1 MIILEQYMHLWLQY
15 GNGRA
20 EGEQLEITIQ
30 NISETLFCTERNSKL
45 IIKKLEEFN
54 WIMWFPGRGRGNRS
68 KLLFQKHPLSLILE
82 RGKEITKQG
91 DVKNGSAFIERYS
104 SYFPSLQTQFQTWI
118 DSIFG
123 YQVERTSKGRRD
135 VLRLQ
140 VQMNLDIALDPVYAT
155 MRSECHMVKHIYD
168 TLVYIDGN
176 TNSVEPR
183 LAFYWEYDDQKYI
196 WTFYLRKGVQ
206 FHNRKEFTAYDV
218 VHTFKRFLKAKNN
231 PHAWMLQHVESL
243 HILDDYIVQI
253 CLSTDNKLFLHAL
266 STEQCSIVNEDG
278 DGDGRLIGTG
288 PFRLCEKNEDVFVL
302 EANDL
307 YFRERPFLDRI
318 ELWNVEHSVNTC
330 DILAK
335 AHYNNIEKHHKELTR
350 LESNVTYITLNTAKE
365 GPMQNTMFRKALYK
379 IIHSNALI
387 KELQGARGEIAEELV
402 LTKGGT
408 IHINEEIYTLIKES
422 SYRNETLRLYTFTE
436 QDHVEDSYWIQKEC
450 AKYGVTIEVIFLE
463 TKELLQTST
472 IQKAD
477 IIHDSATISERIEE
491 SLLYMF
497 LTKNSFIHQ
506 HSNIKFNEVLQSY
519 FIENQLEKR
528 MTLLHD
534 IEDTLLRQIHIIPL
548 YRNKQQ
554 VSSHEKVQNIMIN
567 PQGWIDFYQIWFKA
581 GYIKVFMHF
590 CKMCKNLFCMEMKF
604 VLHIVTLHV
613 IKVHLQRNSVMLHCY

>member
-1 MIILEQYMHLWLQY
+1 MKEEDFSSFRGRFMIILEQYMHLWLQY
-15 GNGRA
+15 GKGRA
-20 EGEQLEITIQ
+20 EDERLEITIQ

-45 IIKKLEEFN
+45 IIKKLEELN

-91 DVKNGSAFIERYS
+91 DVKSGSAFIERYS

-123 YQVERTSKGRRD
+123 YQVERTSQGRKD

-168 TLVYIDGN
+168 TLVYVDGN

-196 WTFYLRKGVQ
+196 WTFYLRKGVH
-206 FHNRKEFTAYDV
+206 FHNRKELTAYDV
-218 VHTFKRFLKAKNN
+218 EQTFKRFMKAKKN

-253 CLSTDNKLFLHAL
+253 RFSTDNKLFLHAL
-266 STEQCSIVNEDG
+266 STEQCSIVNEDE
-278 DGDGRLIGTG
+278 DGKLIGTG

-318 ELWNVEHSVNTC
+318 ELWNVEHRVQTC

-335 AHYNNIEKHHKELTR
+335 ARYKNIEKQHKEVSR
-350 LESNVTYITLNTAKE
+350 LESNVTYITLNAAKE
-365 GPMQNTMFRKALYK
+365 GPMQNVMFRRALYK
-379 IIHSNALI
+379 IIYGNKI
-387 KELQGARGEIAEELV
+387 VEELQGERVEVADELV
-402 LTKGGT
+402 LTKNGT
-408 IHINEEIYTLIKES
+408 IQINREIHTLIKCS
-422 SYRNETLRLYTFTE
+422 SYRNETLRLSTFTGE
-436 QDHVEDSYWIQKEC
+436 DHVEDANWIQKEC
-450 AKYGVTIEVIFLE
+450 AKYGIKIDIEFLE
-463 TKELLQTST
+463 QEELLQMST

-477 IIHDSATISERIEE
+477 IMHDSATISERIED

-506 HSNIKFNEVLQSY
+506 HSNINFNEVLQPY
-519 FIENQLEKR
+519 FTENQLEKR
-528 MTLLHD
+528 VTLLRD
-534 IEDTLLRQIHIIPL
+534 IEDTLLREIHIIPL
-548 YRNKQQ
+548 YRNKQR
-554 VSSHEKVQNIMIN
+554 VSSHEKIQNIMIN
-567 PQGWIDFYQIWFKA
+567 SQGWIDYYDIWFKA
-581 GYIKVFMHF
+581 
-590 CKMCKNLFCMEMKF
+590 
-604 VLHIVTLHV
+604 
-613 IKVHLQRNSVMLHCY
+613 

>member
-1 MIILEQYMHLWLQY
+1 MKEEDFSSFRGRFMIILEQYMHLWLQY
-15 GNGRA
+15 GKGRA
-20 EGEQLEITIQ
+20 EGDKFEVTIQ

-45 IIKKLEEFN
+45 IIKKLEELN

-91 DVKNGSAFIERYS
+91 DVKSGSAFIERYS
-104 SYFPSLQTQFQTWI
+104 SHFPLLQTQFQTWI

-168 TLVYIDGN
+168 TLVYVDGN

-183 LAFYWEYDDQKYI
+183 LAFYWEYDDQKYM
-196 WTFYLRKGVQ
+196 WTFYLRKGVK
-206 FHNRKEFTAYDV
+206 FHNRKELTAYDV
-218 VHTFKRFLKAKNN
+218 EQTFKRFMKVKNN

-253 CLSTDNKLFLHAL
+253 RLSTDNKLFLHAL
-266 STEQCSIVNEDG
+266 STEQCSIVNEDE
-278 DGDGRLIGTG
+278 DGKLIGTG

-302 EANDL
+302 EVNDL

-318 ELWNVEHSVNTC
+318 ELWNVEHRVNTY

-335 AHYNNIEKHHKELTR
+335 ARFKNIIKHHKELSR

-365 GPMQNTMFRKALYK
+365 GPMQDAMFRRALYK
-379 IIHSNALI
+379 IIHGNKI
-387 KELQGARGEIAEELV
+387 VEELQGERGEVADELV
-402 LTKGGT
+402 LTKNGT
-408 IHINEEIYTLIKES
+408 IQINKDIQTLIKCG
-422 SYRNETLRLYTFTE
+422 SYRNETLLLYTFTG
-436 QDHVEDSYWIQKEC
+436 QDHIEDAHWIQKEC
-450 AKYGVTIEVIFLE
+450 AKYGIKIDIEFLE
-463 TKELLQTST
+463 QEELLQIST

-477 IIHDSATISERIEE
+477 IMHDSATISERIQD

-506 HSNIKFNEVLQSY
+506 HSNINFNEALQPY
-519 FIENQLEKR
+519 FTENQLEKR
-528 MTLLHD
+528 VTLLRD
-534 IEDTLLRQIHIIPL
+534 IEDTLLREIHIIPL
-548 YRNKQQ
+548 YRNKQR
-554 VSSHEKVQNIMIN
+554 VSSHEKIQKIRIN
-567 PQGWIDFYQIWFKA
+567 PQGWIDFYDIWFK
-581 GYIKVFMHF
+581 V
-590 CKMCKNLFCMEMKF
+590 
-604 VLHIVTLHV
+604 
-613 IKVHLQRNSVMLHCY
+613 

>member
-1 MIILEQYMHLWLQY
+1 MKEEDFSSFRGRFMIILEQYMHLWLQY
-15 GNGRA
+15 GKGRA
-20 EGEQLEITIQ
+20 EDERLEITIQ

-45 IIKKLEEFN
+45 IIKKLEELN

-91 DVKNGSAFIERYS
+91 DVKSGSAFIERYS

-123 YQVERTSKGRRD
+123 YQVERTSQGRKD

-168 TLVYIDGN
+168 TLVYVDGN
-176 TNSVEPR
+176 TNSIEPR

-196 WTFYLRKGVQ
+196 WTFYLRKGVH
-206 FHNRKEFTAYDV
+206 FHNRKELTAYDV
-218 VHTFKRFLKAKNN
+218 EQTFKRFMKAKKN

-253 CLSTDNKLFLHAL
+253 RFSTDNKLFLHAL
-266 STEQCSIVNEDG
+266 STEQCSIVNEDE
-278 DGDGRLIGTG
+278 DGKLIGTG

-318 ELWNVEHSVNTC
+318 ELWNVEHRVQTC

-335 AHYNNIEKHHKELTR
+335 ARYKNIEKQHKEVSR
-350 LESNVTYITLNTAKE
+350 LESNVTYITLNAAKE
-365 GPMQNTMFRKALYK
+365 GPMQNVMFRKALYK
-379 IIHSNALI
+379 IIYGNKI
-387 KELQGARGEIAEELV
+387 VEELQGERVEVADELV
-402 LTKGGT
+402 LTKNGT
-408 IHINEEIYTLIKES
+408 IQINRDIHTLIKCS
-422 SYRNETLRLYTFTE
+422 SYRNETLRLSTFTGE
-436 QDHVEDSYWIQKEC
+436 DHVEDANWIQKEC
-450 AKYGVTIEVIFLE
+450 AKYGIKIDIEFLE
-463 TKELLQTST
+463 QEELLQMST
-472 IQKAD
+472 IKKAD
-477 IIHDSATISERIEE
+477 IMHDSATISERIED

-506 HSNIKFNEVLQSY
+506 HSNINFNEVLQPY
-519 FIENQLEKR
+519 FTENQLEKR
-528 MTLLHD
+528 VTLLRD
-534 IEDTLLRQIHIIPL
+534 IEDTLLREIHIIPL
-548 YRNKQQ
+548 YRNKQR
-554 VSSHEKVQNIMIN
+554 VSSHEKIQNIMIN
-567 PQGWIDFYQIWFKA
+567 SQGWIDYYDIWFKA
-581 GYIKVFMHF
+581 
-590 CKMCKNLFCMEMKF
+590 
-604 VLHIVTLHV
+604 
-613 IKVHLQRNSVMLHCY
+613 

>member
-1 MIILEQYMHLWLQY
+1 MIRWKLEMKKGRMKEEDFSSFRGRFMIILEQYMHLWLQY
-15 GNGRA
+15 GKGRA
-20 EGEQLEITIQ
+20 EGDKFEVTIQ

-45 IIKKLEEFN
+45 IIKKLEELN

-91 DVKNGSAFIERYS
+91 DVKSGSAFIERYS
-104 SYFPSLQTQFQTWI
+104 SHFPLLQTQFQTWI

-168 TLVYIDGN
+168 TLVYVDGN

-183 LAFYWEYDDQKYI
+183 LAFYWEYDDQKYM
-196 WTFYLRKGVQ
+196 WTFYLRKGVK
-206 FHNRKEFTAYDV
+206 FHNRKELTAYDV
-218 VHTFKRFLKAKNN
+218 EQTFKRFMKVKNN

-253 CLSTDNKLFLHAL
+253 RLSTDNKLFLHAL
-266 STEQCSIVNEDG
+266 STEQCSIVNEDE
-278 DGDGRLIGTG
+278 DGKLIGTG

-302 EANDL
+302 EVNDL

-318 ELWNVEHSVNTC
+318 ELWNVEHRVNTY

-335 AHYNNIEKHHKELTR
+335 ARFKNIIKHHKELSR

-365 GPMQNTMFRKALYK
+365 GPMQDAMFRRALYK
-379 IIHSNALI
+379 IIHGNKI
-387 KELQGARGEIAEELV
+387 VEELQGERGEVADELV
-402 LTKGGT
+402 LTKNGT
-408 IHINEEIYTLIKES
+408 IQINKDIQTLIKCG
-422 SYRNETLRLYTFTE
+422 SYRNETLLLYTFTG
-436 QDHVEDSYWIQKEC
+436 QDHIEDAHWIQKEC
-450 AKYGVTIEVIFLE
+450 AKYGIKIDIEFLE
-463 TKELLQTST
+463 QEELLQIST

-477 IIHDSATISERIEE
+477 IMHDSATISERIQD

-506 HSNIKFNEVLQSY
+506 HSNINFNEALQPY
-519 FIENQLEKR
+519 FTENQLEKR
-528 MTLLHD
+528 VTLLRD
-534 IEDTLLRQIHIIPL
+534 IEDTLLREIHIIPL
-548 YRNKQQ
+548 YRNKQR
-554 VSSHEKVQNIMIN
+554 VSSHEKIQKIRIN
-567 PQGWIDFYQIWFKA
+567 PQGWIDFYDIWFK
-581 GYIKVFMHF
+581 V
-590 CKMCKNLFCMEMKF
+590 
-604 VLHIVTLHV
+604 
-613 IKVHLQRNSVMLHCY
+613 

>member
-253 CLSTDNKLFLHAL
+253 RLSTDNKLFLHAL

-477 IIHDSATISERIEE
+477 IIHDSVTISERIEE

-506 HSNIKFNEVLQSY
+506 NSNIKFNEVLQSY

-567 PQGWIDFYQIWFKA
+567 PQGWIDFYQIWFKD
-581 GYIKVFMHF
+581 
-590 CKMCKNLFCMEMKF
+590 
-604 VLHIVTLHV
+604 
-613 IKVHLQRNSVMLHCY
+613 

>member
-15 GNGRA
+15 GKGRA
-20 EGEQLEITIQ
+20 EDERLEITIQ

-45 IIKKLEEFN
+45 IIKKLEELN

-91 DVKNGSAFIERYS
+91 DVKSGSAFIERYS

-123 YQVERTSKGRRD
+123 YQVERTSQGRKD

-168 TLVYIDGN
+168 TLVYVDGN

-196 WTFYLRKGVQ
+196 WTFYLRKGVH
-206 FHNRKEFTAYDV
+206 FHNRKELTAYDV
-218 VHTFKRFLKAKNN
+218 EQTFKRFMKAKKN

-253 CLSTDNKLFLHAL
+253 RLSTDNKLFLHAL
-266 STEQCSIVNEDG
+266 STEQCSIVNEDE
-278 DGDGRLIGTG
+278 DGKLIGTG

-318 ELWNVEHSVNTC
+318 ELWNVEHRVQTC

-335 AHYNNIEKHHKELTR
+335 ARYKNIEKQHKEVSR
-350 LESNVTYITLNTAKE
+350 LESNVTYITLNAAKE
-365 GPMQNTMFRKALYK
+365 GPMQNVMFRKALYK
-379 IIHSNALI
+379 IIYGNKI
-387 KELQGARGEIAEELV
+387 VEELQGERVEVADELV
-402 LTKGGT
+402 LTKNGT
-408 IHINEEIYTLIKES
+408 IQINRDIHTLIKCS
-422 SYRNETLRLYTFTE
+422 SYRNETLRLSTFTGE
-436 QDHVEDSYWIQKEC
+436 DHVEDANWIQKEC
-450 AKYGVTIEVIFLE
+450 AKYGIKIDIEFLE
-463 TKELLQTST
+463 QEELLQMST
-472 IQKAD
+472 IKKAD
-477 IIHDSATISERIEE
+477 IMHDSATISERIED

-506 HSNIKFNEVLQSY
+506 HSNINFNEVLQPY
-519 FIENQLEKR
+519 FTENQLEKR
-528 MTLLHD
+528 VTLLRD
-534 IEDTLLRQIHIIPL
+534 IEDTLLREIHIIPL
-548 YRNKQQ
+548 YRNKQR
-554 VSSHEKVQNIMIN
+554 VSSHEKIQNIMIN
-567 PQGWIDFYQIWFKA
+567 SQGWIDYYDIWFKA
-581 GYIKVFMHF
+581 
-590 CKMCKNLFCMEMKF
+590 
-604 VLHIVTLHV
+604 
-613 IKVHLQRNSVMLHCY
+613 